1 MHPRDKFICMR
12 HYELYETTRNGI
24 PTFRLLSPDPL
35 MSEFFDSWA
44 YQLAKARKF
53 KTVKAYSYAAVDML
67 GYTHQVGLNNGRLTP
82 MLLGEALDCYE
93 SYLVFG
99 TESDSPIAR
108 DAARVLGSKNL
119 AGASVGLH
127 RAGCNNFIEASEAMR
142 DGLLQMQE
150 SGYVSDVAASM
161 VPLFSAKHADA
172 PRRVSAAIKA
182 NSWLAGCIAGGVK
195 NIKKQRVSPRSK
207 APTMAHTDSF
217 GGDYKAFPIDKC
229 VALID
234 STDCLR
240 DKVLWSFLAA
250 SGCRVSEALTVLMD
264 DIVIDIENPAQN
276 RVYIVDPDTRR
287 EFLIKFI
294 PERLLNKLDHKGR
307 DKPETFLIEPFASIF
322 WMNLAL
328 YHEEQIAK
336 EKQRHRPVLHP
347 FLFRNLRDGGAM
359 PSSYQA
365 VWERFNKAALKVT
378 GTSYGFHSLRH
389 MYAYY
394 LVNHC
399 PNPRDPKRFGLDLKM
414 VQQFLGHKSITST
427 ERYARKD
434 ARMLEATFAALNML
448 RMSASNFSVAK
459 VQLQHLENEVDQIK
473 KSLNEGRDND

>member
-1 MHPRDKFICMR
+1 MKHV
-12 HYELYETTRNGI
+12 ELYETTRNGV
-24 PTFRLLSPDPL
+24 PTFRLISSDP
-35 MSEFFDSWA
+35 MMNEFFDSWA
-44 YQLAKARKF
+44 YQLAKVRKF
-53 KTVKAYSYAAVDML
+53 QTVKAYCYASAGML
-67 GYTHQVGLNNGRLTP
+67 NFIHQVSLNNGGLTP
-82 MLLGEALDCYE
+82 LLLNEALDSYE

-99 TESDSPIAR
+99 VESDSPIAS
-108 DAARVLGSKNL
+108 DAAKVLGSRNL
-119 AGASVGLH
+119 AGASVGTSL
-127 RAGCNNFIEASEAMR
+127 AGCNKFIQASEAMR
-142 DGLLQMQE
+142 DGLLQMQG
-150 SGYVSDVAASM
+150 SGYVTDTIASM
-161 VPLFSAKHADA
+161 VPLLVEKFADA
-172 PRRVSAAIKA
+172 PRQVSAAIKA

-195 NIKKQRVSPRSK
+195 KIRKQKLTPTSK
-207 APTMAHTDSF
+207 APTMAHTDFF

-234 STDCLR
+234 SAECLR

-264 DIVIDIENPAQN
+264 DIVIDIENPALN
-276 RVYIVDPDTRR
+276 RVYIIDPDTRR
-287 EFLIKFI
+287 ELLIKFI

-307 DKPETFLIEPFASIF
+307 DKPDTFLIEPFASIF

-414 VQQFLGHKSITST
+414 VQQFMGHKSIAST

-459 VQLQHLENEVDQIK
+459 VQLQHLECEVEQIK
-473 KSLNEGRDND
+473 KILGEGNDNH